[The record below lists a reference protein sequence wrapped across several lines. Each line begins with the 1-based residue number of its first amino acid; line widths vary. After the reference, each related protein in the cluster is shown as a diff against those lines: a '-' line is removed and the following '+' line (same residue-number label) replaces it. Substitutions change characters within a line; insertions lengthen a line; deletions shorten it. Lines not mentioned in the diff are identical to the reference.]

1 MKELDNFRYRV
12 EDTLRSVTTAT
23 VKEYRT
29 AELKQEILNSTK
41 LKSFF
46 SENPNDLKVRNNY
59 FIYVYIYLCIY
70 FIIIIFNI

>member
-46 SENPNDLKVRNNY
+46 SENPNDLKVKNNYLICIYLSMHIFYNNY
-59 FIYVYIYLCIY
+59 F
-70 FIIIIFNI
+70 